1 MKLKLR
7 IIILFFSIFNFTYQ
21 DNTEILLKGTMIS
34 SDESSSI
41 IKYAFDSNLKTN
53 FISKSE
59 SNGWVGQNFRKLNVI
74 TRIEWGESEDDHNN
88 YLLGI
93 FEGANKQNFEDAFP
107 LTMITSPGTINVM
120 NNIIIYLRRPFQYIR
135 YVGPHGKYCKISNI
149 RIYGYES
156 SVAEFPTSYYKPT
169 DLPLM
174 IIHTTSGQDPK
185 TKNEKLQSYIYLINN
200 DDVEIQMSGL
210 FRLRGNESIKYEKKP
225 YNIKFID
232 EVQPLDFKVKSRKWA
247 LMPNYGDKTLVRN
260 LLAFEISKIFEMEYT
275 PECKPIYLM
284 LNGEY
289 KGLYNLCEY
298 IDVLENQ
305 VNIPTLTRNDNSEP
319 TISGGYLLEA
329 NGFAYLGSMFFNTRK
344 GVPVSIDYPDEDDI
358 TLEQIKYIK
367 EKFDALENN
376 IYSNNLTN
384 IDHES
389 FIKYFLIEELIGNAE
404 AYWSAY
410 IYKNRSDD
418 KFYFGPIWDNE
429 LGFDNDYRV
438 YPINCKKEYIF
449 NFGLSAG
456 TMEKLVTKIVQNEEI
471 INKTKEIWS
480 EISKDKLN
488 TYTLSKFIDSKVELI
503 KEAKKY
509 NFMRWDIL
517 NKTVCFN
524 PKIYNSY
531 EEEIIYLKNF
541 IENRINWLNFQ
552 ILNIKNDNNV
562 ICDIQPIIES
572 EKELIYDIDYEN
584 DDIDYELL
592 SYSKTKNILRISFF
606 NVLIFTIF
614 IFFN

>member
-1 MKLKLR
+1 MKLKFR
-7 IIILFFSIFNFTYQ
+7 ILILFFSIFNFTNQ
-21 DNTEILLKGTMIS
+21 QNAENLLKGAMIS

-59 SNGWVGQNFRKLNVI
+59 SNGWVGQNFRKLNII
-74 TRIEWGESEDDHNN
+74 TRIEWGQSDEDHNN

-93 FEGANKQNFEDAFP
+93 FEGANKQTFEDAFP
-107 LTMITSPGTINVM
+107 LTMITSPGTINSM
-120 NNIIIYLRRPFQYIR
+120 NDIIIYLRRPFQYIR

-156 SVAEFPTSYYKPT
+156 RVAEFPISYYTPS

-174 IIHTTSGQDPK
+174 IVHTISGQDPQ
-185 TKNEKLQSYIYLINN
+185 TKNEKLQSYFYLINN
-200 DDVEIQMSGL
+200 DDIEIQISGL
-210 FRLRGNESIKYEKKP
+210 FCLRGNESIKYEKKP
-225 YNIKFID
+225 YNIKFTNT
-232 EVQPLDFKVKSRKWA
+232 VQPLDFKVKSRNWA

-275 PECKPIYLM
+275 PECKPIDLM
-284 LNGEY
+284 VNGEY

-298 IDVLENQ
+298 IDVLEKQ
-305 VNIPTLTRNDNSEP
+305 VDIQKLSRNDIKEP
-319 TISGGYLLEA
+319 AVTGGYLLEA
-329 NGFAYLGSMFFNTRK
+329 NGFAYLGTIFFNTRK
-344 GVPVSIDYPDEDDI
+344 GVPVSINYPDEDNLSDEQI
-358 TLEQIKYIK
+358 EYIKKAFDTLE
-367 EKFDALENN
+367 EN
-376 IYSNNLTN
+376 IYNNNLTN
-384 IDHES
+384 VDHTS

-404 AYWSAY
+404 AYWSTY
-410 IYKNRSDD
+410 MYKNRSDD

-438 YPINCKKEYIF
+438 YPINCKKNYIF

-456 TMEKLVTKIVQNEEI
+456 TMERLVTIIVQNEEI
-471 INKTKEIWS
+471 INKTKEIWA
-480 EISKDKLN
+480 EITQDKLN
-488 TYTLSKFIDSKVELI
+488 KDYLSKFIDSKVELI

-531 EEEIIYLKNF
+531 EEEISYLKNF
-541 IENRINWLNFQ
+541 IDNRINWLNFH
-552 ILNIKNDNNV
+552 ILNITPANIVCEEPPDKGT
-562 ICDIQPIIES
+562 
-572 EKELIYDIDYEN
+572 EKELKYDINYEN
-584 DDIDYELL
+584 DDIDYQLL
-592 SYSKTKNILRISFF
+592 SYSNNLLRISIF
-606 NVLIFTIF
+606 NVLINIIF

>member
-7 IIILFFSIFNFTYQ
+7 IIILFFSIFNFTNQ
-21 DNTEILLKGTMIS
+21 ENAEILLKGTMIS

-74 TRIEWGESEDDHNN
+74 TRIEWGQSDEDHNN

-93 FEGANKQNFEDAFP
+93 FEGANKQTFEDAFP
-107 LTMITSPGTINVM
+107 LTMITSPGAINEM
-120 NNIIIYLRRPFQYIR
+120 NNIIIYLRRPFQYVR

-185 TKNEKLQSYIYLINN
+185 NKNEKLQSYFYLINN
-200 DDVEIQMSGL
+200 DDVEIQGSGL

-225 YNIKFID
+225 YNIKFTD
-232 EVQPLDFKVKSRKWA
+232 VVQPLDFKVKSRKWA

-275 PECKPIYLM
+275 PECKPIDLM

-305 VNIPTLTRNDNSEP
+305 VDIKALSRNDIKEP
-319 TISGGYLLEA
+319 KVSGGYLLEA
-329 NGFAYLGSMFFNTRK
+329 NGFAYLGTNFFNTRK

-358 TLEQIKYIK
+358 ALEQIKYIK
-367 EKFDALENN
+367 EKFDVLEDS

-384 IDHES
+384 VDHES

-404 AYWSAY
+404 AYWSTY

-438 YPINCKKEYIF
+438 YPINCKKKYIF
-449 NFGLSAG
+449 NYGLSAG
-456 TMEKLVTKIVQNEEI
+456 TMEKLVSKIVQNEEI
-471 INKTKEIWS
+471 INKTKEIWA
-480 EISKDKLN
+480 EITQDKLN
-488 TYTLSKFIDSKVELI
+488 KDYLSKFIDSKVELI

-524 PKIYNSY
+524 PKIYSSY
-531 EEEIIYLKNF
+531 EEEINYLKNF
-541 IENRINWLNFQ
+541 IENRINWLNFH
-552 ILNIKNDNNV
+552 ILNITTDDNNIV
-562 ICDIQPIIES
+562 CEEPPEKDT
-572 EKELIYDIDYEN
+572 EKELKYDIDYEN
-584 DDIDYELL
+584 DDIDYQLL
-592 SYSKTKNILRISFF
+592 SDSNNFLRISIF
-606 NVLIFTIF
+606 NALINIIF
-614 IFFN
+614 ILFN